1 MGPRW
6 PAPVT
11 PSPARSSSSRAIG
24 GRFSRTSTGST
35 WSRLPESGQ
44 TLEKPPMAY
53 KVPALRFACDAL
65 EPYIDAGTMELHH
78 DQHHQTYVE
87 NLNKALEPYPDL
99 AELPIEN
106 LLGRRRLD
114 EVAPSRDFSR
124 SSPTRPRG
132 TSARAGYSWR
142 EPRPPGDWRSS
153 RCPTRTAC

>member
-11 PSPARSSSSRAIG
+11 PAPARSSSSRAIG
-24 GRFSRTSTGST
+24 GRFSRTSTDSNS
-35 WSRLPESGQ
+35 SRLPESGQ

-106 LLGRRRLD
+106 LLGRLD
-114 EVAPSRDFSR
+114 EVAPSRDFSC
-124 SSPTRPRG
+124 SSPTRPRS
-132 TSARAGYSWR
+132 T
-142 EPRPPGDWRSS
+142 
-153 RCPTRTAC
+153 